1 MTDETT
7 YTKPKRKKTHYV
19 DNKKL
24 YTVLLQ
30 YKNDRVNAEKNNL
43 PKPAIPNYAGEC
55 IMHIANRLATKSNF
69 ANYPFREDMIG
80 DGIENCI
87 TYFDNFDPERYAN
100 PFAYFTQIIYYA
112 FIRKIQKEKR
122 HLYVKQKTLLN
133 SALFG
138 MLEQSDAGDG
148 EIHQIIDLDN
158 EYMMNLVNDFE
169 AKLAEKK
176 KKKKSA
182 EGVEKFME

>member
-1 MTDETT
+1 MI
-7 YTKPKRKKTHYV
+7 KPKKKKHYV
-19 DNKKL
+19 ENKKL
-24 YTVLLQ
+24 YTVMLQ
-30 YKNDRVNAEKNNL
+30 YKTECNEALKNNTK
-43 PKPAIPNYAGEC
+43 KPVIPAYAGEC
-55 IMHIANRLATKSNF
+55 IMHIANRLSTKPNF

-87 TYFDNFDPERYAN
+87 TYFDNFDPERYSN

-112 FIRKIQKEKR
+112 FIRKIQKEKK
-122 HLYVKQKTLLN
+122 HLYVKQKTLQN

-138 MLEQSDAGDG
+138 MLEQNDSSDG

-158 EYMMNLVNDFE
+158 EYMSNLVKDFE
-169 AKLAEKK
+169 TKLADKKRKK
-176 KKKKSA
+176 KAA